1 MSCEFIS
8 ELRRLSKL
16 SAEAV
21 QNLDHF
27 DPLKKYMH
35 ITRHTEIDFKQ
46 LLLKIAEV
54 NHKQLVLV
62 CGSAGDGKS
71 HLLSYLKYSDQ
82 DQILDSYT
90 IINDA
95 TESDAPNQT
104 AIETLAERIAAFR
117 DDRLNDGGREKVVL
131 AINLGMLNNFIDSE
145 QGKYFG
151 KLKQYVLNNNIFSV
165 AQPLPFNKDE
175 VFHHIDFSNYQ
186 LYTLTADGA
195 RSDYL
200 TELFEK
206 VFGNNTCNPFYN
218 TYINQG
224 STCPH
229 HTQCPVRHNFELLMK
244 EDVRKLLIQ
253 RIIEVCIKDKLV
265 ITSRDILNFIFDA
278 VVSPDFDEKK
288 LWNLLSNPAKFLETY
303 ISYTTPML
311 IFENRGTSSLIDCMT
326 ENAATSDNI
335 EKRDCDVLDF
345 YAADDIT
352 PIVLSELNGSEY
364 SDILHSIGLSAIDN
378 GRDPLK
384 KYIYSPLSEIE
395 NKDVWEYLL
404 KNDGQSA
411 WGTDNRYLFSL
422 YQGEEMGE
430 EQSVVGEVNKDK
442 IAITG
447 NSRFGCW
454 CCTMV
459 KEDKS
464 LKNFID
470 HGSTELI
477 PLREYRNWLVE
488 LRRTPEARDYR
499 RRNGAVYLMK
509 NGEFGRGPF
518 TLETRKEML
527 RRLLQLQ
534 KSSGFELISVE
545 ELKFID
551 KVWEQEGDLTCRA
564 VVDIYFEVMGERLPW
579 DQYKK
584 AKYDHE
590 TLGTIH
596 DLCEKHDVPFDLM
609 SRLMSAVDNSKLYT
623 RSSETAKEVEKVLN
637 QGWLHFD
644 RIREELENDITED

>member
-82 DQILDSYT
+82 DRILDSYT

-175 VFHHIDFSNYQ
+175 IFHHIDFSNYQ

-229 HTQCPVRHNFELLMK
+229 HTQCPVRHNFEFLMK

-352 PIVLSELNGSEY
+352 PIVLSALNGSEY

-384 KYIYSPLSEIE
+384 KYVYKFLRNYKKLTDSQELKADRLYLSFVQDLYHAYAGNNKHLKNLYSSVKHSIYSWNGTYGADLICIDDSSDDYSILEQLNIRYDVAQGSGDDEVLQFAPVIIVRFSNETKTEQVSFSIDYSLYRVIMAMKDGYCPTSQDRNVHADFSSGIMALSEFGTKKSRVYIVSKRKTS
-395 NKDVWEYLL
+395 NMKFLL
-404 KNDGQSA
+404 
-411 WGTDNRYLFSL
+411 
-422 YQGEEMGE
+422 EE
-430 EQSVVGEVNKDK
+430 SD
-442 IAITG
+442 
-447 NSRFGCW
+447 FGY
-454 CCTMV
+454 
-459 KEDKS
+459 S
-464 LKNFID
+464 F
-470 HGSTELI
+470 
-477 PLREYRNWLVE
+477 
-488 LRRTPEARDYR
+488 
-499 RRNGAVYLMK
+499 
-509 NGEFGRGPF
+509 
-518 TLETRKEML
+518 
-527 RRLLQLQ
+527 
-534 KSSGFELISVE
+534 
-545 ELKFID
+545 
-551 KVWEQEGDLTCRA
+551 
-564 VVDIYFEVMGERLPW
+564 
-579 DQYKK
+579 
-584 AKYDHE
+584 
-590 TLGTIH
+590 
-596 DLCEKHDVPFDLM
+596 
-609 SRLMSAVDNSKLYT
+609 
-623 RSSETAKEVEKVLN
+623 KEV
-637 QGWLHFD
+637 
-644 RIREELENDITED
+644 